1 VEIPKTN
8 RFYQETELDN
18 ATPQQQVKTLTDI
31 QLVQV
36 AKREGYSDAANAEL
50 ARRAAS
56 SQSVQTRPQNELSED
71 AKHIAVCAQEAA
83 QRAASRIIKHMWVIF
98 VLIPFVIAILI
109 GLLR

>member
-1 VEIPKTN
+1 MEIPKTN
-8 RFYQETELDN
+8 RFYHETESDN
-18 ATPQQQVKTLTDI
+18 ATPQQQVKTMTDI

-50 ARRAAS
+50 VRRAA